1 METISIKNIKE
12 NTLKLNQFALESTE
26 KVVLKTIDKAE
37 KLQNKTS
44 NFLQNSLN
52 FSDKQQDNLFN
63 NLENGK
69 KMIWKNLNKTL
80 DFFNKN

>member
-12 NTLKLNQFALESTE
+12 NTLKLNQYALESTE
-26 KVVLKTIDKAE
+26 KVVLKAIDKAE
-37 KLQNKTS
+37 KFQNKTS
-44 NFLQNSLN
+44 NILQNSLC

-69 KMIWKNLNKTL
+69 KMIWKNLNKAL